1 VSWIDLA
8 IILILVAA
16 VGRGLRFGFLQL
28 ALSFGGFALGIV
40 LGSWIATHFIGQG
53 SDPST
58 KILLILGIELFVA
71 FTLSFAG
78 EVLGVYLSHHAHKI
92 HAGKVNQALGAAFE
106 IVAVLLIFWLMAS
119 AFSNTRNYG
128 LGPAIRQSVILR
140 TLDRAL
146 PPPPDILARLER
158 IISPNGFPNVFIG
171 LEPQHTTI
179 SPKNKVSNQL
189 ILDDEKSVVKIQ
201 GTGCGGIVDGS
212 GFVVTKGVILTNA
225 HVVAGIKSPQVI
237 DSIRTYKATPV
248 WFDANLD
255 LALLKVDNLPDP
267 PLTISSQDLSTGD
280 AAVVMG
286 FPGGGP
292 LVADQGVVIDQI
304 TARGRNIYNR
314 GIVLRQ
320 IYELQNQVN
329 PGNSGG
335 PVVGPDGTV
344 AGIVFAKSVSQDNVG
359 YALVGSKV
367 KGQILANSKNNEP
380 VGTGSC
386 TND

>member
-1 VSWIDLA
+1 
-8 IILILVAA
+8 
-16 VGRGLRFGFLQL
+16 
-28 ALSFGGFALGIV
+28 
-40 LGSWIATHFIGQG
+40 
-53 SDPST
+53 
-58 KILLILGIELFVA
+58 
-71 FTLSFAG
+71 
-78 EVLGVYLSHHAHKI
+78 
-92 HAGKVNQALGAAFE
+92 
-106 IVAVLLIFWLMAS
+106 
-119 AFSNTRNYG
+119 
-128 LGPAIRQSVILR
+128 
-140 TLDRAL
+140 
-146 PPPPDILARLER
+146 
-158 IISPNGFPNVFIG
+158 
-171 LEPQHTTI
+171 
-179 SPKNKVSNQL
+179 
-189 ILDDEKSVVKIQ
+189 
-201 GTGCGGIVDGS
+201 
-212 GFVVTKGVILTNA
+212 
-225 HVVAGIKSPQVI
+225 
-237 DSIRTYKATPV
+237 
-248 WFDANLD
+248 
-255 LALLKVDNLPDP
+255 
-267 PLTISSQDLSTGD
+267 
-280 AAVVMG
+280 VVMG